1 MSEFPIE
8 IDLKFQKKKI
18 RYQDLKNEQTS
29 KRKYSFF

>member
-18 RYQDLKNEQTS
+18 RYQDLKTNKQARENTH
-29 KRKYSFF
+29 FF